1 MSSNTQS
8 PNQGPLPKVV
18 PLLRHVPNRTRFDWK
33 QFKPGAVAS
42 IGDLPPYL
50 VMGGLDTAS
59 FVLGPEG
66 WQATWRVPVDIDG
79 WLCVEFKASTNTY
92 TLLQSWNGIDGGL
105 SQCSAKTPLDNALAQ
120 GLYQKFPTSW
130 DNDAK
135 ARLETKYQLNYIP
148 QVTDAYAFVG
158 IPDGAFRTIA
168 FIATAKNLR
177 PICAWMRAALAA
189 SNPAYPM
196 SVEAQ
201 LVVQVVNYVE
211 GRAPDWTSNAP
222 RCFHQALLDTGLSP
236 LTMPV
241 REESSDGSAA
251 WTVRR
256 LTYVVFVNVPFTGL
270 EAFLGSIEAINGF
283 VRPTTAPEL
292 RAEFRPV
299 IFPQGLETQVQSLST
314 WDPEMTIR
322 STLVFPGAA
331 GIEQAAASW
340 ATHSGQAVEQ
350 TLAMIEQS
358 SAATIQQIEAMIGL
372 PPSGT

>member
-1 MSSNTQS
+1 
-8 PNQGPLPKVV
+8 
-18 PLLRHVPNRTRFDWK
+18 
-33 QFKPGAVAS
+33 
-42 IGDLPPYL
+42 
-50 VMGGLDTAS
+50 MGGLDAAS
-59 FVLGPEG
+59 FVLGPDG
-66 WQATWRVPVDIDG
+66 WQATWRVPAEVDS
-79 WLCVEFKASTNTY
+79 WLRVEFAASANIY
-92 TLLQSWNGIDGGL
+92 TLLQSWNGINGGL
-105 SQCSAKTPLDNALAQ
+105 SQCSAKTPLDHALAQ
-120 GLYQKFPTSW
+120 GLYQKFPRSW
-130 DNDAK
+130 DDAAK

-148 QVTDAYAFVG
+148 QVADAYAFVG

-177 PICAWMRAALAA
+177 PICAWVRGALAA
-189 SNPAYPM
+189 SSPAYPM

-222 RCFHQALLDTGLSP
+222 RCFHQALLDTGLAP

-283 VRPTTAPEL
+283 VRPTTAPQL

-299 IFPQGLETQVQSLST
+299 IFPQGLETQVPSLST
-314 WDPEMTIR
+314 WDPERTIR
-322 STLVFPGAA
+322 STLLFPGAA

-350 TLAMIEQS
+350 TLSMIEQS

>member
-1 MSSNTQS
+1 
-8 PNQGPLPKVV
+8 
-18 PLLRHVPNRTRFDWK
+18 
-33 QFKPGAVAS
+33 
-42 IGDLPPYL
+42 
-50 VMGGLDTAS
+50 MGGLDAAS
-59 FVLGPEG
+59 FVLGPDG
-66 WQATWRVPVDIDG
+66 WQATWRVPAEVDS
-79 WLCVEFKASTNTY
+79 WLRVEFAASANIY

-105 SQCSAKTPLDNALAQ
+105 SQCLAKTPLDHAVAQ
-120 GLYQKFPTSW
+120 GLYQKFPRSW
-130 DNDAK
+130 DDAAK

-148 QVTDAYAFVG
+148 QVADAYAFVG

-177 PICAWMRAALAA
+177 PICAWVRSALAA
-189 SNPAYPM
+189 SSPAYPM

-283 VRPTTAPEL
+283 VRPTIAPEL

-340 ATHSGQAVEQ
+340 AIHSGQAVEQ
-350 TLAMIEQS
+350 TLSMIEQS